1 MVTYRTPSRVARR
14 NGGRIMNL
22 KLRLK
27 NKATLTAIIA
37 AVITCVYSIAV
48 ALGIE
53 LSVGQEQ
60 VAGIVGVIL
69 TILTGLGILVDPTT
83 KGIEDSDRAK
93 NYTEPK

>member
-1 MVTYRTPSRVARR
+1 
-14 NGGRIMNL
+14 MNL

-48 ALGIE
+48 ALGVE
-53 LSVGQEQ
+53 LEVGQEQ
-60 VAGIVGVIL
+60 VVGIVGVIL

-83 KGIEDSDRAK
+83 KGIEDSDRAM